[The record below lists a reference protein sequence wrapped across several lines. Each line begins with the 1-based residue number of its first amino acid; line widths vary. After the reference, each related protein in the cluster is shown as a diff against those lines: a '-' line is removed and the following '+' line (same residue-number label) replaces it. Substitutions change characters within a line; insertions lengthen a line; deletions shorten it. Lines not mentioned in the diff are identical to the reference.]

1 MVDAERVKMNE
12 ELEKYRKLSDRKMRD
27 LMQQA
32 INEGLVVI
40 WPFDRSDF
48 LPINVHSIYG
58 QFV

>member
-48 LPINVHSIYG
+48 LLIIVHSIYG
-58 QFV
+58 EFV